1 MFLNRRRNRIKLL
14 VWDRTGYLLV
24 YKRLERG
31 TFCLAT
37 VPAPGDRH
45 VEMDAG
51 ELALMLEGI
60 DLHGAV
66 RRRRWRHL
74 PAA

>member
-1 MFLNRRRNRIKLL
+1 MK
-14 VWDRTGYLLV
+14 
-24 YKRLERG
+24 RG
-31 TFCLAT
+31 TFCVAT
-37 VPAPGDRH
+37 TPTPGHRH

-66 RRRRWRHL
+66 RRPRWRRL